1 VVDTQVA
8 QRPATAPPSR
18 NTSIVPAACVLGLAV
33 VTLIVF
39 GLMNMIG
46 SAAIAP
52 TTLPAIVGGAPVDT
66 SSRIFSAWPQGGE
79 PPSDITAALVVPVGA
94 RLLGSVTT
102 GGSSSDFDREVRIA
116 VPDLSRSHV
125 LGFYRTHFEGLGW
138 HLYST
143 SSNGNGV
150 ELLFQKG
157 GSDGFYWEA
166 GVNAASTSP
175 TSATYTYRLFQVS
188 DFS

>member
-8 QRPATAPPSR
+8 QRPPSAPPSR

-33 VTLIVF
+33 VTLVVF

-52 TTLPAIVGGAPVDT
+52 TTLPAIVGGAAVDT
-66 SSRIFSAWPQGGE
+66 SSKIFSTWPQGGE
-79 PPSDITAALVVPVGA
+79 PPSDITPALVVPVGA
-94 RLLGSVTT
+94 RFLANLTT
-102 GGSSSDFDREVRIA
+102 GGSSSDFDREIRIA
-116 VPDLSRSHV
+116 VAGLSRANV
-125 LGFYRTHFEGLGW
+125 LGFYRSRFEALGW

-143 SSNGNGV
+143 SSNANSV

-166 GVNAASTSP
+166 GVNVTSTSP